1 MLLYFCNLIKSLDMN
16 TTILLVISKP
26 LETNLSSGYI
36 IGAIIALF
44 ILGYLLYTL
53 IKPEKF

>member
-1 MLLYFCNLIKSLDMN
+1 MN
-16 TTILLVISKP
+16 ATIILVTAIP
-26 LETNLSSGYI
+26 IETKNSSDYL

-44 ILGYLLYTL
+44 IFGYLLYTL

>member
-1 MLLYFCNLIKSLDMN
+1 MN
-16 TTILLVISKP
+16 GEVALVIAGSVEP
-26 LETNLSSGYI
+26 NLSSGYI

-44 ILGYLLYTL
+44 ILIYLLYTL